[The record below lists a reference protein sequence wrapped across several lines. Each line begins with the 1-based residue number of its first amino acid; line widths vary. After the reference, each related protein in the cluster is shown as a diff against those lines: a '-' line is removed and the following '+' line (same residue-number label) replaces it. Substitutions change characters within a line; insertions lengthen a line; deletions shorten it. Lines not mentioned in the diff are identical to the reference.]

1 MRGRIGFGVNLK
13 GVNQSCENLS
23 KYTNHGNTDVRAI
36 FEAE

>member
-23 KYTNHGNTDVRAI
+23 KYTNCGNTDIRAI